1 MLSDWLRAPYYRHHF
16 VNQTETWM
24 AAAGQILFSY
34 AVCQGS
40 LTSLGSYNKW
50 SFNSMKW
57 TAKLRKVHREFETTP
72 KSSTGPFPRLKQRP
86 LLDC

>member
-1 MLSDWLRAPYYRHHF
+1 VRAPTYQHHF
-16 VNQTETWM
+16 ENPTETWM

-57 TAKLRKVHREFETTP
+57 TAKLREVQTLFPTQNSYAAKYCF
-72 KSSTGPFPRLKQRP
+72 SSTIDKNAFLEYG
-86 LLDC
+86 